1 MKKSINVILM
11 IMILSL
17 FFGWTDPLDSFGN
30 VDHKVPEK
38 TSEQTQ
44 RKKSAFHPSYYLKKA
59 KTYVNNDELQLA
71 LFFFKIA
78 AVLSPDD
85 MEIVGKIADLKR
97 TINNKSKKYFM
108 KGEKFYNQNKFEEA
122 RKQFLIALRYNPDHK
137 DALNYLKNKL
147 IPKEY
152 INYTFEKND
161 SLKLISDKFYKDPE
175 LVFLIVY
182 FNNLKS
188 DTKPEPGKIL
198 RIPILE
204 SDFNQTIDDHG
215 QDMILAKSL
224 LEKNQFQE
232 VIVITQKI
240 LSNDPLNKDAIR
252 LKDEAF
258 YQIGIQLRSQG
269 KYFEAIDTF
278 KKITPEYDG
287 VNVAIQKTVRQV
299 LLKGENLLKEKKYE
313 ETMDVAEKILGND
326 PSNTAAKKLISKSF
340 CQQGKDLFIQKKYD
354 DALKV
359 LEKADPADGCAEQIR
374 LGVRNA
380 IKQQAEAHYIR
391 GVKYFL
397 NEELQNAIK
406 EWKKT
411 LKLNPE
417 HGKAK
422 KNIQNARSL
431 LEKLKK
437 VK

>member
-17 FFGWTDPLDSFGN
+17 FSGWTDPLDSFGN
-30 VDHKVPEK
+30 VDHEVPEK
-38 TSEQTQ
+38 TSEQVQ

-71 LFFFKIA
+71 LFFLKIA
-78 AVLSPDD
+78 AVLDPDD
-85 MEIVGKIADLKR
+85 MEIVNKIAELKR
-97 TINNKSKKYFM
+97 TISNKSKKYFK
-108 KGEKFYNQNKFEEA
+108 KGEKFYSQNKFKEA

-137 DALNYLKNKL
+137 DALTYLKNKL

-188 DTKPEPGKIL
+188 DTKPQPGKIL

-224 LEKNQFQE
+224 LEKKQFQE
-232 VIVITQKI
+232 VVVITQKI

-287 VNVAIQKTVRQV
+287 VNVAIQETVRHV

-313 ETMDVAEKILGND
+313 ETMGVAEKILGYD

-340 CQQGKDLFIQKKYD
+340 CQQGKGLFIQKKYD

-374 LGVRNA
+374 LGVKNA

-411 LKLNPE
+411 LKLNPK
-417 HGKAK
+417 HDKAK